1 MLQPHRHLVPDSTK
15 SLPLSGAI
23 ACLLAI
29 AVPAA
34 LHGQESV
41 ASLLPRIAEKRVI
54 GPTTIVAEA
63 KSELDFEARVD
74 TGAASTSVHV
84 EEWTI
89 EDESPTMDENVGKK
103 IRFRIQ
109 NHLGESQWLESRI
122 EAIGL
127 VKTSEQKEER
137 YKVELT
143 LCLNDLRKQVLV
155 TLNDRSQMKYPLL
168 LGRNFLEDDFLVD
181 VGMKEPPRNQSTE
194 GPADNHSAEQ
204 AGK

>member
-1 MLQPHRHLVPDSTK
+1 MLQPHRYLASVCLTSW
-15 SLPLSGAI
+15 PLSAAI
-23 ACLLAI
+23 AALW
-29 AVPAA
+29 AVAGPTA
-34 LHGQESV
+34 LQGQEGV

-63 KSELDFEARVD
+63 NSELDFKARVD

-84 EEWTI
+84 EEWAI
-89 EDESPTMDENVGKK
+89 EDESPNMEENIGKK

-109 NHLGESQWLESRI
+109 NHRGESQWLESRI

-127 VKTSEQKEER
+127 VKTSEEQEER

-143 LCLNDLRKQVLV
+143 LCLDDVRKKVLV
-155 TLNDRSQMKYPLL
+155 TLNDRSHMEYPLL

-181 VGMKEPPRNQSTE
+181 VGLEQQSEDTPTKQTAAEPGEKAPQ
-194 GPADNHSAEQ
+194 G
-204 AGK
+204 